1 MTCKTCEKRKT
12 LTDWTPVPSF
22 SDISHEHIP
31 VFVDFT
37 ISQDGFSGIC

>member
-12 LTDWTPVPSF
+12 LTDWTPVLSF
-22 SDISHEHIP
+22 SDIPHEQFP

-37 ISQDGFSGIC
+37 ISQVGFSGIC